1 VHTGDVTFM
10 SSSSPD
16 LASTNI
22 CVIGTKPDPSVLL
35 QLRNIGSA
43 PDKLWSI
50 VYASES
56 KISRVS
62 PM

>member
-16 LASTNI
+16 LAGINI
-22 CVIGTKPDPSVLL
+22 CVIGPKREPSVLI